1 MARALQISTRGA
13 QTQPSSRIRSCL
25 LDAFYHPFAYALKDI
40 YYRVDMAEALA
51 A

>member
-1 MARALQISTRGA
+1 
-13 QTQPSSRIRSCL
+13 L